1 MTDRVRSNQSYIGGV
16 DPPPQGGGVTFFWKY
31 FDKHIRSQ
39 YFCYH
44 SKEKVWADVLNTHNT
59 TIWLTKNFLRRFEK
73 KVCKF
78 LKSKYASSLSQFYM
92 ALVVFCMKIFSL
104 NVSKKLSIH
113 FSSTFYIF
121 KTFSGTRAIQ
131 RTLNRVFAMRQ
142 TQANVDKSVKNVKFG
157 SLVAYLIAYGAI
169 WPLRSFWCSN
179 YSQKYYTDIIQLLYF
194 WNYEKNSKIRQN
206 RQNKWEYFRGHFLIR
221 WNNVTTVKWKYVLKK
236 QDDWSQR

>member
-1 MTDRVRSNQSYIGGV
+1 
-16 DPPPQGGGVTFFWKY
+16 
-31 FDKHIRSQ
+31 
-39 YFCYH
+39 
-44 SKEKVWADVLNTHNT
+44 
-59 TIWLTKNFLRRFEK
+59 
-73 KVCKF
+73 
-78 LKSKYASSLSQFYM
+78 M

-169 WPLRSFWCSN
+169 CGDKFATFNVEVSEFTIPTFVAS
-179 YSQKYYTDIIQLLYF
+179 DDH
-194 WNYEKNSKIRQN
+194 NSDKR
-206 RQNKWEYFRGHFLIR
+206 
-221 WNNVTTVKWKYVLKK
+221 T
-236 QDDWSQR
+236 

>member
-1 MTDRVRSNQSYIGGV
+1 MTSSFSDRVIPNQSYIEGV
-16 DPPPQGGGVTFFWKY
+16 DPPLRGGVTFFWKY

-59 TIWLTKNFLRRFEK
+59 TIWLTKKILRRFEK

-92 ALVVFCMKIFSL
+92 AFVVFCMKFFTL

-113 FSSTFYIF
+113 FLSTFYIF

-142 TQANVDKSVKNVKFG
+142 TQANVDKSVKNVKFC
-157 SLVAYLIAYGAI
+157 SYVAYLIAYGAI
-169 WPLRSFWCSN
+169 W
-179 YSQKYYTDIIQLLYF
+179 
-194 WNYEKNSKIRQN
+194 
-206 RQNKWEYFRGHFLIR
+206 
-221 WNNVTTVKWKYVLKK
+221 
-236 QDDWSQR
+236 

>member
-1 MTDRVRSNQSYIGGV
+1 MSLIASEAIKVTLEVLT
-16 DPPPQGGGVTFFWKY
+16 PPPLRGGWVTFFWKY

-44 SKEKVWADVLNTHNT
+44 SKEKIWADVLNTHNT

-169 WPLRSFWCSN
+169 C
-179 YSQKYYTDIIQLLYF
+179 
-194 WNYEKNSKIRQN
+194 EKIDFFSKIW
-206 RQNKWEYFRGHFLIR
+206 KST
-221 WNNVTTVKWKYVLKK
+221 WNALL
-236 QDDWSQR
+236 

>member
-1 MTDRVRSNQSYIGGV
+1 MFASRTQEGGH
-16 DPPPQGGGVTFFWKY
+16 FFWKY
-31 FDKHIRSQ
+31 FEKHIRSQ
-39 YFCYH
+39 YVCYH

-92 ALVVFCMKIFSL
+92 ALVVFCMKFFTL

-113 FSSTFYIF
+113 FLSTFYIF

-142 TQANVDKSVKNVKFG
+142 TQANVDKSVKNVKFC
-157 SLVAYLIAYGAI
+157 SYVAYLIAYCAI
-169 WPLRSFWCSN
+169 WVRNFHRHV
-179 YSQKYYTDIIQLLYF
+179 QIIGKVIWPNKIFVIVSILWYF
-194 WNYEKNSKIRQN
+194 KRLQIAP
-206 RQNKWEYFRGHFLIR
+206 
-221 WNNVTTVKWKYVLKK
+221 
-236 QDDWSQR
+236 

>member
-1 MTDRVRSNQSYIGGV
+1 MCRSRQKQSKLHWRCW
-16 DPPPQGGGVTFFWKY
+16 PPPSGGVTFFWKY
-31 FDKHIRSQ
+31 FDKHIWSQ

-59 TIWLTKNFLRRFEK
+59 TIWLTKKFLRRFEK

-78 LKSKYASSLSQFYM
+78 VKSKYASSLSQFYM
-92 ALVVFCMKIFSL
+92 ALVVFCMKYFTL

-121 KTFSGTRAIQ
+121 KTFSGIRAIQ

-142 TQANVDKSVKNVKFG
+142 TQANVDKSVKNVKFC

-169 WPLRSFWCSN
+169 WRFISTVLF
-179 YSQKYYTDIIQLLYF
+179 F
-194 WNYEKNSKIRQN
+194 
-206 RQNKWEYFRGHFLIR
+206 KWIVLFRDGVYINQSTFCDKME
-221 WNNVTTVKWKYVLKK
+221 N
-236 QDDWSQR
+236 DWDNI

>member
-1 MTDRVRSNQSYIGGV
+1 MIFSNNDANSEKIQNQIASEAIKV
-16 DPPPQGGGVTFFWKY
+16 TLEVLTPPSGRGHLFWKY
-31 FDKHIRSQ
+31 FDKHIRSE

-44 SKEKVWADVLNTHNT
+44 SKEKVWVDVLNTHNT
-59 TIWLTKNFLRRFEK
+59 TIWLTKKFLRRFEK

-92 ALVVFCMKIFSL
+92 ALVVFCMKFFTL

-142 TQANVDKSVKNVKFG
+142 TQANVDKSVKNVKFC
-157 SLVAYLIAYGAI
+157 SYVAYLIAYGAI
-169 WPLRSFWCSN
+169 WDEISKHC
-179 YSQKYYTDIIQLLYF
+179 DA
-194 WNYEKNSKIRQN
+194 YEIKKRKN
-206 RQNKWEYFRGHFLIR
+206 F
-221 WNNVTTVKWKYVLKK
+221 
-236 QDDWSQR
+236 

>member
-1 MTDRVRSNQSYIGGV
+1 MLT
-16 DPPPQGGGVTFFWKY
+16 PPLRGGVTFFWKY

-59 TIWLTKNFLRRFEK
+59 TIWLTKKFLRRFEK

-92 ALVVFCMKIFSL
+92 ALVVFCMKFFTL

-113 FSSTFYIF
+113 FLSTFYIF

-142 TQANVDKSVKNVKFG
+142 TQANVDKSVKNVKFC
-157 SLVAYLIAYGAI
+157 SYVAYLIAYGAI
-169 WPLRSFWCSN
+169 CLVF
-179 YSQKYYTDIIQLLYF
+179 QKLTKAPKTWIEF
-194 WNYEKNSKIRQN
+194 FKVWWNSK
-206 RQNKWEYFRGHFLIR
+206 KFFYF
-221 WNNVTTVKWKYVLKK
+221 LKTRK
-236 QDDWSQR
+236 N

>member
-1 MTDRVRSNQSYIGGV
+1 MCSNKCFLLEQFLIVAACPGASWRGDREPFPS
-16 DPPPQGGGVTFFWKY
+16 GGGVTFFWKY

-92 ALVVFCMKIFSL
+92 ALVVFCMKFFTL

-142 TQANVDKSVKNVKFG
+142 TQANVDKSVKNVKFC
-157 SLVAYLIAYGAI
+157 SYVAYLIAYGAI
-169 WPLRSFWCSN
+169 C
-179 YSQKYYTDIIQLLYF
+179 
-194 WNYEKNSKIRQN
+194 YE
-206 RQNKWEYFRGHFLIR
+206 
-221 WNNVTTVKWKYVLKK
+221 
-236 QDDWSQR
+236 

>member
-1 MTDRVRSNQSYIGGV
+1 MTFLVFSIPDRVIPNQSYIEGV
-16 DPPPQGGGVTFFWKY
+16 DPPLPQGGGVTFFWKY

-59 TIWLTKNFLRRFEK
+59 TIWLTKKFLRRFEK

-92 ALVVFCMKIFSL
+92 ALVVFCMKFFTL

-142 TQANVDKSVKNVKFG
+142 TQANVDKSVKNVKFC
-157 SLVAYLIAYGAI
+157 SYVAYLIAYGAI
-169 WPLRSFWCSN
+169 CLQENWLFPDKKS
-179 YSQKYYTDIIQLLYF
+179 
-194 WNYEKNSKIRQN
+194 
-206 RQNKWEYFRGHFLIR
+206 WECHF
-221 WNNVTTVKWKYVLKK
+221 
-236 QDDWSQR
+236 

>member
-1 MTDRVRSNQSYIGGV
+1 MGCNLSNFERENSIADRVRSNQSYIGCV
-16 DPPPQGGGVTFFWKY
+16 DPPALRGGWVTFFWKY

-44 SKEKVWADVLNTHNT
+44 SKEKVRADVLNTHNT
-59 TIWLTKNFLRRFEK
+59 TIWHMKKFLRRFEK
-73 KVCKF
+73 KVWKF

-92 ALVVFCMKIFSL
+92 ALVVFCMKSFTL

-142 TQANVDKSVKNVKFG
+142 TQANVDKSVKNVKFC

-169 WPLRSFWCSN
+169 CLEFQSVYNPMQATLC
-179 YSQKYYTDIIQLLYF
+179 
-194 WNYEKNSKIRQN
+194 
-206 RQNKWEYFRGHFLIR
+206 
-221 WNNVTTVKWKYVLKK
+221 
-236 QDDWSQR
+236 